1 MRAAKA
7 GIVVLC
13 LLLVAAI
20 AAYSERSYSVEPT
33 PLPDASPLGTVQT
46 PTPTPETTPERRP
59 VFAEVMLGYG
69 NRVRSDLSADELERL
84 YSMYLQS
91 EDNQPERTYDD
102 STFGIYFYFN
112 HDSSNPDYLTKW
124 RVVEYDEYY
133 DEVLEIYNVTRVIP
147 RTDEDIQSA
156 LQAAKEYCAE
166 ADIVYDKIWYDQNA
180 SSAWIIYMM
189 SRGGYERGKYRDGS
203 TYDSWDEEPDTMYI
217 YYHGNW
223 VWESGYGVY
232 QLAMHRNR
240 ETGEWN
246 VGYQGMPPPF
256 AERSSP
262 ENNVIVYG

>member
-69 NRVRSDLSADELERL
+69 NWVRSDLSADELERL

-91 EDNQPERTYDD
+91 EDSQSETNSNENA
-102 STFGIYFYFN
+102 FMVCFYFD
-112 HDSSNPDYLTKW
+112 HDSSASDYLTKW
-124 RVVEYDEYY
+124 RAVEDDEYY

-240 ETGEWN
+240 ETGEWDAA
-246 VGYQGMPPPF
+246 YQGMPPPF

>member
-1 MRAAKA
+1 
-7 GIVVLC
+7 
-13 LLLVAAI
+13 
-20 AAYSERSYSVEPT
+20 
-33 PLPDASPLGTVQT
+33 
-46 PTPTPETTPERRP
+46 
-59 VFAEVMLGYG
+59 MLGYG
-69 NRVRSDLSADELERL
+69 NRVRSALSADELERL

-102 STFGIYFYFN
+102 STFGIYFGIYFYFN

-124 RVVEYDEYY
+124 RAVEGDEYY

-147 RTDEDIQSA
+147 RTDEGIQSA

-166 ADIVYDKIWYDQNA
+166 ADIVYDKLWYDQDA

-189 SRGGYERGKYRDGS
+189 SRGGYERGEYQDGS

-223 VWESGYGVY
+223 AWESGYGVY

-240 ETGEWN
+240 ETGEWDAA
-246 VGYQGMPPPF
+246 YQGMPPPL